1 MNPIRI
7 TVEGPDD
14 ILAAPAGSWG
24 GAGALLRVERSATGG
39 GVGFA
44 EVGTRAIL
52 AGTTI
57 YLYYDVAGITGSWYR
72 VRYSDAAAANFSDY
86 GGEFQG
92 GIDAGYCSLYNVKQ
106 RLGISATDTTD
117 DENLQ
122 EFIRQVTGWIDS
134 VTGREFLPD
143 PPTGTKTY
151 TFDGRDALEGG
162 KLLLIPRGV
171 RSVTGIQIS
180 VITGDTL
187 VSVPAGNWFLGPPA
201 SERDTGWP
209 ATEIWMTDIPSA
221 GNNVPIFYR
230 GFQNIAVTGAFGW
243 ASVPADIEDVALT
256 TVVRSWEARRSGQGD
271 VVGTDELGRPLV
283 SRMLSGRDRDT
294 LSRYTNRR
302 VFIV

>member
-1 MNPIRI
+1 MNLIRV

-14 ILAAPAGSWG
+14 ILNAGAYD
-24 GAGALLRVERSATGG
+24 AGALVRVERSASGG

-44 EVGTRAIL
+44 EIGTIPIITGQTIYPYYDN
-52 AGTTI
+52 AGTTG
-57 YLYYDVAGITGSWYR
+57 AFYR
-72 VRYSDAAAANFSDY
+72 TRYSNAANSLQSDY
-86 GGEFQG
+86 SAEFQG
-92 GIDAGYCSLYNVKQ
+92 GLEAGYCSLYNVKQ
-106 RLGISATDTTD
+106 RLGITDTTD

-162 KLLLIPRGV
+162 KLLLVPRGI

-201 SERDTGWP
+201 AERDTGWP

-256 TVVRSWEARRSGQGD
+256 TVVRSWAARRSGQGD